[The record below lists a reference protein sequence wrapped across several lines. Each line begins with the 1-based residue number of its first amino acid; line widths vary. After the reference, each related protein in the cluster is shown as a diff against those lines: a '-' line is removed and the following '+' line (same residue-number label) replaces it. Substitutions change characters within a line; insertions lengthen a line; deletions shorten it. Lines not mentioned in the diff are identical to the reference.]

1 MSSVVR
7 KTGKFLLS
15 CAFFC
20 SQLACGIPS
29 GDQKNQD
36 VVKIGGKTLG
46 EYLKD
51 DVFSRRKIRND
62 LKQLDIDSAQKLR
75 DEVVKFSPGERKN
88 VFYEEIDKFASLG
101 DVVKEVNNWG
111 SGSIEAYRKLFDEQE
126 FPSVEGREICNKLY
140 WLAEVN
146 WVQDCEG
153 IEIRLKERCRN
164 LLERLKDFL

>member
-88 VFYEEIDKFASLG
+88 VFYEEIDMFASLE
-101 DVVKEVNNWG
+101 DVVDTVSTWSPDNPKGYE
-111 SGSIEAYRKLFDEQE
+111 ELFDEQK
-126 FPSVEGREICNKLY
+126 FPSVEGREVRNKICWLASMDWMEGFQIDRADLRNKCQELKNKLK
-140 WLAEVN
+140 
-146 WVQDCEG
+146 D
-153 IEIRLKERCRN
+153 
-164 LLERLKDFL
+164 LL